1 MTTYRILSLATLAS
15 TLLTGC
21 LFPVPPHYD
30 QYSRENVEEK
40 VPEFITS
47 GVTTREDVMMA
58 LGEPD
63 GVALDESWFV
73 YGSAYCEGG
82 MGLFMAAGGAAGV
95 IATTAV
101 QYRRLIL
108 QFDPHGI
115 VTQPTFEAL
124 TCAQYWG
131 GMSNSPLQESKPC
144 LDIQGCDVP
153 LKFNLPGKR

>member
-1 MTTYRILSLATLAS
+1 MTTSRILSLAILTS

-30 QYSRENVEEK
+30 QYSRENVEGK

-82 MGLFMAAGGAAGV
+82 MGLFMAAGSAAGV

-108 QFDPHGI
+108 QFDPHGV

-144 LDIQGCDVP
+144 LDIQGFDVP

>member
-1 MTTYRILSLATLAS
+1 MTTFRILSLAILTS

-30 QYSRENVEEK
+30 QYSRENVEGK

-82 MGLFMAAGGAAGV
+82 MGLFMAAGSAAGV

-101 QYRRLIL
+101 QYRRLTL
-108 QFDPHGI
+108 QFDPHGV

-144 LDIQGCDVP
+144 LDIQGLDIP